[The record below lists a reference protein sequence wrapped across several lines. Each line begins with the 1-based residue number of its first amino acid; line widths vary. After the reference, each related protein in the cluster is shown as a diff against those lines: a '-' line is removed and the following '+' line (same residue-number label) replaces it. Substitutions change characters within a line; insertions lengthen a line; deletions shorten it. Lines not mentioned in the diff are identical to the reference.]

1 MMRPV
6 GWQPRAAFPPRFLPA
21 PRNRTQPMKTRN
33 NPFDLSITLALFPLI
48 ALPASAQQAS
58 NSTWTGATDNNWNEA
73 SNWTPST
80 VPGTGSNAGIQNGNT
95 VQLST
100 NPASA
105 IDQLLINSTSI
116 LDLTAQLSI
125 TGPTSGHGLYVGAN
139 GGSGILN
146 VGNGG
151 SLGISGG
158 NVGVGRGQT
167 GLVTLAAGGSIMAS
181 AINEFHLGWDGGGT
195 GTITQ
200 SGGTFTKTGG
210 GDLRIG
216 AFGGSGIYNIS
227 GGTANM
233 ENLRISY
240 AGSGTGTVNQTGGT
254 VINTGELAVGWASSG
269 NATYNISA
277 GSLTSSQRIRFGIGN
292 GVRTNL
298 INQTGGSVTVTDGRI
313 DIGENA
319 GPTNTYSISGGS
331 VTVNGDGRIL
341 VGAFNDSTG
350 NLNVSGTGVVDV
362 SGIVLGDGGSAAGT
376 VNLNGGTVRTNR
388 IVSGGSSSTQH
399 LNLNGGT
406 IVAKSSEGN
415 MISGG
420 KLVVDLQAGGVT
432 IDSNGF
438 DIGISVPLSGVGS
451 LTKTGTDQL
460 KLLGANTYTGNTVVN
475 EGILTLIDSGSLA
488 FKIGADGVNNQI
500 TGDGGGVLNLFGKLN
515 FDLANAASQGM
526 WNIVDTTNLA
536 GVNYGIDFGVTGW
549 TDAGSNVWTFDTGS
563 SFYSFNGADGILT
576 AVPEP
581 GSMGLACAGLGLLV
595 AFRRRGR

>member
-1 MMRPV
+1 MDGTPEPTGSRAVRAPSPV
-6 GWQPRAAFPPRFLPA
+6 AK
-21 PRNRTQPMKTRN
+21 RTPPMKTRIK
-33 NPFDLSITLALFPLI
+33 PLSLSATLVLCQFA
-48 ALPASAQQAS
+48 ALPVFAQQAS
-58 NSTWTGATDNNWNEA
+58 TSTWTGTTDSNWNEA
-73 SNWTPST
+73 SNWNPAAI
-80 VPGTGSNAGIQNGNT
+80 PGTGSNAGILNGNT

-100 NPASA
+100 NAASG
-105 IDQLLINSTSI
+105 IDQLLVNGASA

-125 TGPTSGHGLYVGAN
+125 TGPTGGHGLYVGAN
-139 GGSGILN
+139 GGSGTLN

-151 SLGISGG
+151 SLGVTGG
-158 NVGVGRGQT
+158 NFGVGRGQT
-167 GLVTLAAGGSIMAS
+167 GLVTLAAGGTITATS
-181 AINEFHLGWDGGGT
+181 INEFHLGWDGGGT

-200 SGGTFTKTGG
+200 TGGTFTKTGG

-227 GGTANM
+227 GGTANL
-233 ENLRISY
+233 ENLRISF
-240 AGSGTGTVNQTGGT
+240 AGSGTGTINQTGGI
-254 VINTGELAVGWASSG
+254 VNNTGELALGWASTG

-298 INQTGGSVTVTDGRI
+298 VNQTGGSVTVTDGRI
-313 DIGENA
+313 DIGETA

-341 VGAFNDSTG
+341 VGAFNDSSG
-350 NLNVSGTGVVDV
+350 SLNVSGTAVVDV
-362 SGIVLGDGGSAAGT
+362 SGLTLGDGGTAAGT

-415 MISGG
+415 MIAGN

-438 DIGISVPLSGVGS
+438 DVGVSVPLSGVGS
-451 LTKTGTDQL
+451 LTKTGTNQL
-460 KLLGANTYTGNTVVN
+460 KLLGANTYTGDTVVN
-475 EGILTLIDSGSLA
+475 DGILSLIEGGTLTFA
-488 FKIGADGVNNQI
+488 IGADGVNNQI
-500 TGDGGGVLNLFGKLN
+500 TGDGGGMVNLFGMLN

-526 WNIVDTTNLA
+526 WNIIDTTNLS
-536 GVNYGIDFGVTGW
+536 GVNFGANFGVTGW
-549 TDAGSNVWTFDTGS
+549 TNAGSNVWTHDTGGT
-563 SFYSFNGADGILT
+563 FYSFNGSNGILT

-581 GSMGLACAGLGLLV
+581 GSLALAFGGLGLAVIL
-595 AFRRRGR
+595 RRRGR

>member
-1 MMRPV
+1 
-6 GWQPRAAFPPRFLPA
+6 
-21 PRNRTQPMKTRN
+21 MKTRIKPLN
-33 NPFDLSITLALFPLI
+33 LSATLALCPFL
-48 ALPASAQQAS
+48 ALPAFAQQAS
-58 NSTWTGATDNNWNEA
+58 NSTWTGATDSNWNEA
-73 SNWTPST
+73 SNWNPAAI
-80 VPGTGSNAGIQNGNT
+80 PGTGSNAGILNGNT

-100 NPASA
+100 NAASG
-105 IDQLLINSTSI
+105 IDQLLINGASV

-125 TGPTSGHGLYVGAN
+125 TSPTNGHGLYVGAN

-146 VGNGG
+146 VG
-151 SLGISGG
+151 SGG
-158 NVGVGRGQT
+158 TLGLTGGNFGVGRGQT
-167 GLVTLAAGGSIMAS
+167 GLVTLAAGGTITAS
-181 AINEFHLGWDGGGT
+181 TINEFHLGWDGGGT

-200 SGGTFTKTGG
+200 TGGTFTKTGG

-227 GGTANM
+227 GGTANL
-233 ENLRISY
+233 ENLRISF
-240 AGSGTGTVNQTGGT
+240 AGSGTGTINQTGGI
-254 VINTGELAVGWASSG
+254 VNHTGELALGWASTG

-298 INQTGGSVTVTDGRI
+298 VNQTGGSVTVTDGRI
-313 DIGENA
+313 DIGETA
-319 GPTNTYSISGGS
+319 GPTNTYSISGGT

-341 VGAFNDSTG
+341 VGAFNNSSG
-350 NLNVSGTGVVDV
+350 NLDVSGTGVVDV
-362 SGIVLGDGGSAAGT
+362 SGLTLGDGGTAAGT

-415 MISGG
+415 MIAGS

-438 DIGISVPLSGVGS
+438 DVGISVPISGVGS
-451 LTKTGTDQL
+451 LTKTGTNQL
-460 KLLGANTYTGNTVVN
+460 KLIGANSYTGDTVIN
-475 EGILTLIDSGSLA
+475 DGILSLIEGGTLSFA
-488 FKIGADGVNNQI
+488 IGADGVNNQI
-500 TGDGGGVLNLFGKLN
+500 TGDGGGMLNLFGKLN

-526 WNIVDTTNLA
+526 WNIIDTTNLT
-536 GVNYGIDFGVTGW
+536 GVNFGANFGVNGW
-549 TDAGSNVWTFDTGS
+549 TDAGANVWTMNNGGA
-563 SFYSFNGADGILT
+563 FYSFNGASGILT

-581 GSMGLACAGLGLLV
+581 GSLGLAFAGLGLAV
-595 AFRRRGR
+595 VFRRRGR